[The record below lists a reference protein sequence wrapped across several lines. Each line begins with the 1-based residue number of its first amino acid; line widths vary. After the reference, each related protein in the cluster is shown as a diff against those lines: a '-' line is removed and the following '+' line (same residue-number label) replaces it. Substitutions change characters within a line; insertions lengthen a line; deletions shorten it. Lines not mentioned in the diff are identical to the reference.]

1 MSVKLRSQIQK
12 IVIVHN
18 DSDIDIVNNTG
29 SVARDNLANER
40 TFLSWLRTGITLM
53 GVGTALVKF
62 NAVIPGIIFNIMG
75 LIFIICANYRY
86 YEVLDALKKDK
97 FVINAKGIMIITLAT
112 WMQIQ
117 NKHCQ
122 ILYNQDNMINLK
134 KSYQFDS

>member
-1 MSVKLRSQIQK
+1 MD
-12 IVIVHN
+12 N
-18 DSDIDIVNNTG
+18 IDIVDNTG

-62 NAVIPGIIFNIMG
+62 NAIIPGIIFNIMG

-97 FVINAKGIMIITLAT
+97 FVINSKGIMIITIICVFL
-112 WMQIQ
+112 
-117 NKHCQ
+117 
-122 ILYNQDNMINLK
+122 ILLSFCIMIYSEFN
-134 KSYQFDS
+134 